1 MASTEQTF
9 MSAEDEA
16 IYVNQTTIQAK
27 TYRKQEG
34 KLLGKLFSKL
44 I

>member
-16 IYVNQTTIQAK
+16 IYVNQTTIK

-44 I
+44 IQL